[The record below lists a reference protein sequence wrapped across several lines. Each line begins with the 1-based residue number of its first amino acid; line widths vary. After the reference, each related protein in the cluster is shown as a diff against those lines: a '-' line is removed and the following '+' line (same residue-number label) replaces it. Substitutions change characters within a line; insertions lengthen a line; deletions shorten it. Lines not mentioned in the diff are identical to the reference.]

1 MSIATGISIAYGLVY
16 GLLAL
21 AIWRVRRPRRPALE
35 ARIAAARERTA
46 PAPTAAVRE
55 TEPGI
60 NLADHDAC
68 ELLWSM
74 PARHP
79 GLDRLR
85 QAIRDEQKKG
95 EQA

>member
-1 MSIATGISIAYGLVY
+1 MNVATVITIAYGLVY

-35 ARIAAARERTA
+35 ARITAARARTIS
-46 PAPTAAVRE
+46 PAVIE

-60 NLADHDAC
+60 NLADLDAC
-68 ELLWSM
+68 ELMLND
-74 PARHP
+74 PEFAAHC
-79 GLDRLR
+79 DRLW
-85 QAIRDEQKKG
+85 QAIRDEQQKG